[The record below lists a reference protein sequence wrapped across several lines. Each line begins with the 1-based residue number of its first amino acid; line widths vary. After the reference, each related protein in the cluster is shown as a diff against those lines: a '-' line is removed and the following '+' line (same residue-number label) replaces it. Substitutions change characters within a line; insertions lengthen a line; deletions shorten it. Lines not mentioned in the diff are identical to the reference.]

1 MSPDALPEVTKVS
14 LASSKSASDNGVVES
29 LPSKGTPMAVA
40 KLKRPKEDRFEELA
54 ERIAADIN
62 ERAAKMTPKERARA
76 DSETKK
82 IAAQV
87 QRRTR

>member
-1 MSPDALPEVTKVS
+1 
-14 LASSKSASDNGVVES
+14 
-29 LPSKGTPMAVA
+29 MAVA

-82 IAAQV
+82 IAAQAR
-87 QRRTR
+87 RRTP